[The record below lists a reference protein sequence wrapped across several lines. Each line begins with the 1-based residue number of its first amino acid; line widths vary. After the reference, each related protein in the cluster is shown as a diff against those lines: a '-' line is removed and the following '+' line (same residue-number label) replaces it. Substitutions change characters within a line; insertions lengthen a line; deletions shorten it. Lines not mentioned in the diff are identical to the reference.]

1 VQRHLLSLSLG
12 HDAAPLAVRE
22 RASLDAEQAEALL
35 RRLSDDPDIAGAL
48 VLSTCGRVEIYVT
61 GVHWKRMRSA
71 VDREL
76 GENARLFRER
86 RDAASALHLFR
97 VATGLE
103 SPLLGESQI
112 LGQVRAA
119 ARLAR
124 RTGSLDTLLSGTAD
138 RAIAAARLARHASGL
153 GRGAGS
159 IGQAAVATLR
169 SILGSVAGAEVLVVG
184 AGEVGS
190 LAAAALAKAGAS
202 LKIASRSRAGT
213 LPLDEVPAAL
223 SSVDAAVFSAST
235 PEPLLRAA
243 DIARRERPLLLLD
256 LGVPRNVDP
265 DVAQVPGV
273 RLVNVDEVS
282 SALATAAGRR
292 HAAAERAGAVL
303 VQELASWSDWTR
315 SAAAGPTL
323 AALAAYADGIR
334 EREVQRTLRAIG
346 DADPEVRRRVEA
358 LSRALVSRLMLH
370 PISYVRAHPDD
381 RAAGELLQRLFS
393 ESPGRLG

>member
-1 VQRHLLSLSLG
+1 MQRHLLSLSLG
-12 HDAAPLAVRE
+12 HDTAPLAVRE
-22 RASLDAEQAEALL
+22 RASLDPEQAEALL
-35 RRLSDDPDIAGAL
+35 RRLGDDPDVAGAL
-48 VLSTCGRVEIYVT
+48 VLSTCGRVEVYVT

-71 VDREL
+71 LRREL
-76 GENARLFRER
+76 GGHGRLFRER
-86 RDAASALHLFR
+86 RDAESALHLFR

-124 RTGSLDTLLSGTAD
+124 RTGSLDPLLAGTAD
-138 RAIAAARLARHASGL
+138 RAIAAGRRARHESGL
-153 GRGAGS
+153 GRGAAS
-159 IGQAAVATLR
+159 IGQAAVALLR
-169 SILGSVAGAEVLVVG
+169 SELGRVEGTAVLVVG

-190 LAAAALAKAGAS
+190 LAASALAKAGAR
-202 LKIASRSRAGT
+202 LTVASRARAGT
-213 LPLDEVPAAL
+213 LPLDEVPSAL
-223 SSVDAAVFSAST
+223 RHVDAAVFSAAV

-243 DIARRERPLLLLD
+243 DVAPRARPLLLLD

-265 DVAQVPGV
+265 NVAELPEV

-282 SALATAAGRR
+282 AAVAAAAGRR
-292 HAAAERAGAVL
+292 HQAAERAAEIL
-303 VQELASWSDWTR
+303 DQELVDWSNWVRT
-315 SAAAGPTL
+315 ATAGPTL

-334 EREVQRTLRAIG
+334 EREVQRTLRALG
-346 DADPEVRRRVEA
+346 DTDPETRRRVEA

-370 PISYVRAHPDD
+370 PISYIRAHPDD

-393 ESPGRLG
+393 EPPGRSN